1 MVDFNFYINPIKPQ
15 ENLNYNPEGF
25 APIRRYRQEDYFS
38 GNFIHELML
47 EIIELNIPTKT
58 NMSLTELLDLPP
70 TMLES
75 IMKSVK
81 LLHAKENNDVDNL
94 ADEVRKNGLG
104 KQKK

>member
-1 MVDFNFYINPIKPQ
+1 
-15 ENLNYNPEGF
+15 
-25 APIRRYRQEDYFS
+25 
-38 GNFIHELML
+38 ML

-58 NMSLTELLDLPP
+58 NMYSTELLDLPR

-81 LLHAKENNDVDNL
+81 FLSNKVNADVHNL
-94 ADEVRKNGLG
+94 VEDIRINGIG

>member
-1 MVDFNFYINPIKPQ
+1 
-15 ENLNYNPEGF
+15 
-25 APIRRYRQEDYFS
+25 
-38 GNFIHELML
+38 ML

-81 LLHAKENNDVDNL
+81 LLNNKEKADVDNL
-94 ADEVRKNGLG
+94 AEDIRKNGIG

>member
-1 MVDFNFYINPIKPQ
+1 
-15 ENLNYNPEGF
+15 
-25 APIRRYRQEDYFS
+25 
-38 GNFIHELML
+38 ML

-81 LLHAKENNDVDNL
+81 FLNNKENADVDNL
-94 ADEVRKNGLG
+94 VEDIRKNGIG

>member
-1 MVDFNFYINPIKPQ
+1 
-15 ENLNYNPEGF
+15 
-25 APIRRYRQEDYFS
+25 
-38 GNFIHELML
+38 ML

-70 TMLES
+70 TLLES

-81 LLHAKENNDVDNL
+81 LLNNKENADVDNL
-94 ADEVRKNGLG
+94 AEDIRKNGIG

>member
-1 MVDFNFYINPIKPQ
+1 
-15 ENLNYNPEGF
+15 
-25 APIRRYRQEDYFS
+25 
-38 GNFIHELML
+38 ML

-81 LLHAKENNDVDNL
+81 LLNNKENADVDNL
-94 ADEVRKNGLG
+94 AEDIRKNGIG
-104 KQKK
+104 KQKNNLTLDTGICQYPVY

>member
-1 MVDFNFYINPIKPQ
+1 
-15 ENLNYNPEGF
+15 
-25 APIRRYRQEDYFS
+25 
-38 GNFIHELML
+38 ML

-81 LLHAKENNDVDNL
+81 LLNNKENVDVDNL
-94 ADEVRKNGLG
+94 AEDIRKNGIG

>member
-1 MVDFNFYINPIKPQ
+1 
-15 ENLNYNPEGF
+15 
-25 APIRRYRQEDYFS
+25 
-38 GNFIHELML
+38 ML

-81 LLHAKENNDVDNL
+81 LLNKKETADVDNL
-94 ADEVRKNGLG
+94 AEDIRKNGIG

>member
-1 MVDFNFYINPIKPQ
+1 
-15 ENLNYNPEGF
+15 
-25 APIRRYRQEDYFS
+25 
-38 GNFIHELML
+38 ML

-81 LLHAKENNDVDNL
+81 LLNNKENADVDNL
-94 ADEVRKNGLG
+94 AEDIRKNGIG
-104 KQKK
+104 KQKNNLTLDTGKCQYPVY

>member
-1 MVDFNFYINPIKPQ
+1 
-15 ENLNYNPEGF
+15 
-25 APIRRYRQEDYFS
+25 
-38 GNFIHELML
+38 ML

-81 LLHAKENNDVDNL
+81 LLNNKENADVDNL
-94 ADEVRKNGLG
+94 AEDIRKNGIG

>member
-1 MVDFNFYINPIKPQ
+1 
-15 ENLNYNPEGF
+15 
-25 APIRRYRQEDYFS
+25 
-38 GNFIHELML
+38 ML
-47 EIIELNIPTKT
+47 EIIELNIPTKS

-81 LLHAKENNDVDNL
+81 LLNNKENADVDNL
-94 ADEVRKNGLG
+94 AEDIRKNGIG